1 MKASFEWHSWRL
13 FKTWD
18 TKGENKRERSSWRRW
33 WWRQQKTGLRTTK
46 GRAMLR
52 ELDFINDVA
61 SATRLTSSTSI
72 VVTFLTATVTTSYL
86 KESKMEERQWLK
98 GEEEDAT
105 FSGVMSHTRED
116 DDKEITARSEK
127 SREGTERWGS
137 TRLSDSMT
145 ETGQITCT
153 LNVPLFFAILVVSLR
168 WQRPETEERSQ
179 EEELGCQVQSS
190 VTQMLRKKRQED
202 IPFSVSGFLSMF
214 RRHSHRISLCL
225 TFYVYPSLYQRLVV
239 LWLVLDIVSL
249 EGEESWERSCSRQ
262 ITCNASLDGQMNR
275 NVHH

>member
-1 MKASFEWHSWRL
+1 MQLFQEWCHTQEKMMTRRSLQDQRSQ
-13 FKTWD
+13 
-18 TKGENKRERSSWRRW
+18 ER
-33 WWRQQKTGLRTTK
+33 GLR
-46 GRAMLR
+46 
-52 ELDFINDVA
+52 D
-61 SATRLTSSTSI
+61 
-72 VVTFLTATVTTSYL
+72 
-86 KESKMEERQWLK
+86 
-98 GEEEDAT
+98 
-105 FSGVMSHTRED
+105 
-116 DDKEITARSEK
+116 
-127 SREGTERWGS
+127 EGQRD
-137 TRLSDSMT
+137 SDSMT

-202 IPFSVSGFLSMF
+202 IPFSVSVSGFLSMF